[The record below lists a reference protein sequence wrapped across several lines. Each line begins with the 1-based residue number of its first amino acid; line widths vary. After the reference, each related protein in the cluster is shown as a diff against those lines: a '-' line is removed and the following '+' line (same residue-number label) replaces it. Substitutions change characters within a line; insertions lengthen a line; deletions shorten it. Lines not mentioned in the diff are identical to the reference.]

1 MIMSKL
7 IGYQFKVLWTQGKTH
22 HIADALSRAPVFQ
35 SEENQNILACNI
47 LVAKKDAS
55 EETIDPAIK
64 CLIEQAEEDTN
75 YQTVYEAVWAHKRLD
90 STRLQKLLAR
100 YVHRTTTP
108 KAYHVSRA
116 DPSTE
121 CGSKTNS

>member
-1 MIMSKL
+1 MSEL
-7 IGYQFKVLWTQGKTH
+7 ICYQFKVLWTLEKTH
-22 HIADALSRAPVFQ
+22 HTADALSRAPVFQ
-35 SEENQNILACNI
+35 PEENQDILACSV
-47 LVAKKDAS
+47 LEAKEDAS
-55 EETIDPAIK
+55 EETIYPAIK

-75 YQTVYEAVWAHKRLD
+75 YQTVYEAVRAHKRLD

>member
-1 MIMSKL
+1 M
-7 IGYQFKVLWTQGKTH
+7 
-22 HIADALSRAPVFQ
+22 FQ
-35 SEENQNILACNI
+35 PEENQDILACSV
-47 LVAKKDAS
+47 LVANEDSS

-64 CLIEQAEEDTN
+64 RLIEQAEEDTN
-75 YQTVYEAVWAHKRLD
+75 YQTVYEAVRAHKRLD